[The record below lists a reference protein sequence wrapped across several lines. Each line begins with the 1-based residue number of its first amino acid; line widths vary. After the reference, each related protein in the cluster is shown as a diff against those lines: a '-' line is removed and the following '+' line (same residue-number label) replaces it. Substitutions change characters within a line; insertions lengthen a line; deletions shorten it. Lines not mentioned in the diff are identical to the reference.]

1 MIVNVKKLGCASQDI
16 GSKKDRIN
24 WRRLHRHDKKRQQ
37 VGLCL
42 SGYWIKEGSDK
53 LEKTPQ
59 P

>member
-1 MIVNVKKLGCASQDI
+1 MIRNVKKLCCVSQDVA
-16 GSKKDRIN
+16 SKKDQIN
-24 WRRLHRHDKKRQQ
+24 WRSLHSHDKQREE

-53 LEKTPQ
+53 LDKTPQ